1 MIKPLYGFEGPF
13 APPRSQPLRQLAAR
27 TLRAASRQLARL
39 SRQLA
44 ARQAAHRAPPVPELE
59 FYAEAGA
66 PEGALY
72 VDGQLVG
79 HLPGVTRL

>member
-1 MIKPLYGFEGPF
+1 MIKPLYGFDGPF
-13 APPRSQPLRQLAAR
+13 VPPRTQPLREFAAR
-27 TLRAASRQLARL
+27 VLRAASRALARL

-44 ARQAAHRAPPVPELE
+44 ARHAARRAQPVPELE

-72 VDGQLVG
+72 IDGELVG

>member
-13 APPRSQPLRQLAAR
+13 SAPRSHPLRSLAAR
-27 TLRAASRQLARL
+27 TLRGASRQLARL

-44 ARQAAHRAPPVPELE
+44 AGRAAPPARSDPLLE
-59 FYAEAGA
+59 FHAEAGA

-72 VDGQLVG
+72 VDGRLVG